1 MVKTYSTSS
10 SALPPAEAQYLA
22 AVKKFPILSSEEEV
36 ALFKAWYERG
46 DKVALRKL
54 LSAHLRMVVGIA
66 HGFRGYGLLFQEL
79 IAEGN
84 LGLMMA
90 LRSFDTSLG
99 NRFSTY
105 ARWWVRAAIHRL
117 VLQSFSIV
125 KIGTSARRRRIFFN
139 LERMPARLDTRSEG
153 ELDPHQVAFL
163 AAKLCAPEADV
174 IDIHRR
180 LRGRDV
186 SLDMP
191 RDDGEGLSLGEM
203 LADERPNADI
213 LHEEAQLNST
223 RRSQLARAMKVLN
236 ERERDIFTARRLRDE
251 PTTLEVLA
259 QRYSVSRQRIRQ
271 IDLRAFEKVAASARQ
286 SPSFAN

>member
-90 LRSFDTSLG
+90 DSVANDVEIAFGGVSGLG
-99 NRFSTY
+99 S
-105 ARWWVRAAIHRL
+105 
-117 VLQSFSIV
+117 
-125 KIGTSARRRRIFFN
+125 
-139 LERMPARLDTRSEG
+139 MTRSG
-153 ELDPHQVAFL
+153 
-163 AAKLCAPEADV
+163 
-174 IDIHRR
+174 
-180 LRGRDV
+180 
-186 SLDMP
+186 
-191 RDDGEGLSLGEM
+191 
-203 LADERPNADI
+203 DEIKR
-213 LHEEAQLNST
+213 H
-223 RRSQLARAMKVLN
+223 
-236 ERERDIFTARRLRDE
+236 
-251 PTTLEVLA
+251 
-259 QRYSVSRQRIRQ
+259 
-271 IDLRAFEKVAASARQ
+271 
-286 SPSFAN
+286 